1 MRLLFFVLLA
11 AGCAKP
17 PPKEAPLAATLPA
30 TLPTS
35 VPVAELA
42 GAAACAE
49 CHGKIVDAWARSPHG
64 RAMAPASSQSV
75 LAPFAGAPVALADG
89 AVTPSL
95 TPDGYF
101 MEMRSARGFVE
112 RRKVDLVI
120 ASGRQHQ
127 LYVARADDGAF
138 SLLPIIWC
146 TRTNEWIPTS
156 LYQGGGLDRDL
167 KGYWGGF
174 DMTGGCFSCHL
185 SQAYRTTAPVETRW
199 ADLRIDCESCH
210 GAAVEH
216 IRRRRAGRSDDSL
229 RDLRPLGGREEA
241 RVCGQCHGFQLKPYV
256 FPRAPDGL
264 PDIFVTSLI
273 HDALRPDGT
282 QRLTSYQYPGHVLS
296 ACFRGGALTCKGC
309 HEPHGL
315 TARDFVGEPATGAES
330 NRQCTI
336 CHRDRLAPAA
346 AIRHSHHP
354 MAPAI
359 RCVDCHMAYSFIGDD
374 DTRRQRT
381 SDHSIS
387 IPRPR
392 ETLELGNP
400 NACTTCHR
408 ERTPEWALAAL
419 ERWGQRRATGVREWV
434 RTIALARKRAPG
446 ATQRLLALLD
456 EPSAYLRAS
465 ALDLLVI
472 QPPDASVVPRVAPF
486 ASDGDPQLRSI
497 AIRALDH
504 HDAGGRKRWI
514 ELGLADPHP
523 FVRLETFSM
532 VNDPGQLDAA
542 AFERDLADTLA
553 HQQPPTSGLVH
564 LITLRHRRGEFRD
577 ALALVELLERIA
589 LPHER
594 DGLHLPDVR
603 ERLER
608 ELKGTVKR

>member
-1 MRLLFFVLLA
+1 
-11 AGCAKP
+11 
-17 PPKEAPLAATLPA
+17 
-30 TLPTS
+30 
-35 VPVAELA
+35 
-42 GAAACAE
+42 
-49 CHGKIVDAWARSPHG
+49 
-64 RAMAPASSQSV
+64 MAPASPESV
-75 LAPFAGAPVALADG
+75 LAPFSGAPFALADG
-89 AVTPSL
+89 TVTPS
-95 TPDGYF
+95 TAPDGYF
-101 MEMRSARGFVE
+101 MDLRSTRGFAE

-127 LYVARADDGAF
+127 LYVARGAGGEY

-146 TRTNEWIPTS
+146 TKTREWIPTS
-156 LYQGGGLDRDL
+156 LYQSGALDPGAHD
-167 KGYWGGF
+167 YWARF

-185 SQAYRTTAPVETRW
+185 SQAYRATAPVETRW

-210 GAAVEH
+210 GPAREH
-216 IRRRRAGRSDDSL
+216 IRRRRAAIADGTL
-229 RDLRPLGGREEA
+229 RDLRALGGAEEA

-264 PDIFVTSLI
+264 PEIFVTSLI
-273 HDALRPDGT
+273 NDALRADGT

-296 ACFRGGALTCKGC
+296 QCFQKGSLACKSC

-315 TARDFVGEPATGAES
+315 GARDFVGESAAGAES

-336 CHRDRLAPAA
+336 CHRDRAGAAELA
-346 AIRHSHHP
+346 RHSHH
-354 MAPAI
+354 AASI

-392 ETLELGNP
+392 ETLELGLP
-400 NACTTCHR
+400 NACNTCHR
-408 ERTPEWALAAL
+408 DRTPDWALGAL
-419 ERWGQRRATGVREWV
+419 ARFRQARAGGVREWV
-434 RTIALARKRAPG
+434 RTIALARKREPG
-446 ATQRLLALLD
+446 STERLLALLD

-472 QPPDASVVPRVAPF
+472 QPPDARVAPRVERF
-486 ASDGDPQLRSI
+486 ASDADPQLRSI

-504 HDAGGRKRWI
+504 HDAQNRERWI
-514 ELGLADPHP
+514 RLGLADPHP

-532 VNDPGQLDAA
+532 VREPRLLPPEAI
-542 AFERDLADTLA
+542 ERNLADTLA
-553 HQQPPTSGLVH
+553 YVQPPTSGLVH
-564 LITLRHRRGEFRD
+564 LITVRHRRGEIPQ
-577 ALALVELLERIA
+577 ALALADLLAKIA

-603 ERLER
+603 ARLER
-608 ELKGTVKR
+608 ERAGTIAR